1 MRIVAIAS
9 GSERRQSTEGNN
21 ETVPDS
27 AQNRR
32 DGSWGDKLLVKK
44 AGMCRILL
52 QNPGGIGVT
61 PGVKFGRLMEY
72 LKENKVDITG
82 ISEVNVN
89 WKLMTDGRRLGDR
102 TRGIFESQRVISS
115 YYRKDNSALRDQ
127 PGGTAMM
134 AVNKLSY
141 CVQSTGQDKRG
152 MGRWCWIRL
161 RGKGGVQTRLI
172 TVYVPTKNAGE
183 NTVYA
188 QQIRGLA
195 VFKISDCP
203 IKQLWSDLKEE
214 IRAWRAAGEQI
225 IVLGDFN
232 EDTRQVENRLE
243 EFSLKDVIRGRHGQD
258 SPATFQRGSRAID
271 GILATPTIAAEM
283 LKAGYLPFGELLGDH
298 RGLWLDIPL
307 PSILGYSMAEVKQYQ
322 ARRLKLED
330 PRVVRKYQQSLL
342 EYCARHDMYRR
353 IDSLRRK
360 AIYPLPPALQRVYE
374 VLDKLRIQGMEWAEL
389 KCRKL
394 HMGVYPWSP
403 EFTAARDT
411 VYLWILVIKRL
422 SGCHVHA
429 SKIIKLRKRLGIVS
443 TNVDMAEAGRF
454 LDAAY
459 KAYKEIKTKSHTLRA
474 SHQEALAKAK
484 ANQGNTSVVS
494 QLKSLEHRE
503 NQRRRHRTIR
513 AVTREEGNTGTTKV
527 EIVNED
533 GTKEELTERKDL
545 EKAIMKENES
555 KYHQID
561 NSCPLTKGQ
570 LLRDI
575 GWYGEGP
582 KVDDILNGTYV
593 PPVGTDAETKEFLDE
608 IGRNGVPQIPKQS
621 IHEFRSSWNVSREK
635 TASGGIHFGHFM
647 ACSRNNN
654 LNWINFAM
662 AEIPEISGYA
672 PIRYKK
678 VVDLMLLKEPNNFLL
693 QKLRTI
699 VLFQADSNMTNK
711 RLGRESMWS
720 AVKHGHIAEEQ
731 YSRPRRKAIDHA
743 LNRRL
748 VFDISRQQRSPL
760 AMCSCDL
767 KNNYDRIAHNAASL
781 ALQRVGVPRSKI
793 ISMFTTIQDMV
804 HTVRTLFGDADQS
817 YGGDTSEYLKPP
829 QGACQGNGAGPAMWA
844 ILSSTV
850 FAIMRRQGYGVK
862 FCSALSREL
871 YHLCGFAYVDDSD
884 LIQSGSCPMVI
895 AADMQ
900 KALGK
905 WEKLMR
911 VNGGVL
917 APDKSWW
924 YLVEFVWSKGKWTY
938 NDAGETV
945 DLKAQDMHGKTLSLK
960 YLLHNEAK
968 EMLGVFLAPD
978 GNNVAQLE
986 KMTKTRDNWMDKF
999 RFGVLEPE
1007 DHWMAFGTR
1016 IFKKLEYP
1024 LPALTLTRDE
1034 CDKLMS
1040 PLLQQTLSFSGVCRT
1055 ISKEVRHGPVNR
1067 GGLGLP
1073 DLFIRQ
1079 GCMRVQTMVEHL
1091 WLQTPTG
1098 KLIKIAMEGLKLEVG
1113 ISSTLFDR
1121 QFSVYG
1127 KGLNTS
1133 TWLSHTWEFMSE
1145 HDISYVEPL
1154 GNLETFRQHDQCIM
1168 DVLLTEGYTTI
1179 QCMTLNRCR
1188 MFLHVLNLSEIANVE
1203 GTKLLPGSLTGDKRP
1218 CLNKRNWP
1226 AQQTPPRTEWR
1237 LWELAVTKAFASADL
1252 LLTDP
1257 MGHWNTADTLDLD
1270 GWDWWLSQ
1278 DRAQLFH
1285 QTVKGLWQVHD
1296 AQSSSRRV
1304 VHFSITSQPA
1314 IVRPSSST
1322 MVTVTTSIDRITVKE
1337 VERQHTSHHHLGSP
1351 KGLKRRVMDAIVQHP
1366 DGGWVAE
1373 TLKSSAS
1380 LDVLEQDLASGKA
1393 VAVSDGSYHP
1403 DLSIGSHAWT
1413 IEAWDSSEF
1422 IAGSGMVPGMKSD
1435 QNSYRSEIAG
1445 QYGIAVAT
1453 SALAGKDPS
1462 NRHSRLICACD
1473 GESALG
1479 RCHLPVEKITASMK
1493 QFDLISS
1500 TAQVWSESG
1509 IEVTPVH
1516 VHGHRDDTGDDLNRL
1531 EKMNVEMDGL
1541 AKETLSKFIL
1551 SGRNL
1556 PVRSRIRPGMGSV
1569 FVGTTEIHSKLQG
1582 TLEWH
1587 IQATKMELYWLRRR
1601 PCFKSEPPDWYAYE
1615 RARKEAPFY
1624 TRHFISKWSS
1634 GFLPT
1639 NKVMVRRK
1647 ERTFTKCHMCG
1658 HYMEDNLH
1666 VATCWHRASRKVWK
1680 GLLTELERWLDD
1692 KQTEAILK
1700 ELIIDGLSQWRDKP
1714 HADRDYFCY
1723 LDLKIRRSARAIHKR
1738 GWLTLLEGFLDPMWK
1753 HRQQAYYNLLESR
1766 RSGQRWAIDLT
1777 RQLWNMLLQL
1787 WLHRNRALHDRDI
1800 AQKDLN
1806 GWPLLEHAVNIECTR
1821 GLDSLPEH
1829 FSIFFKEEPDIIL
1842 ARPLDKVKRW
1852 YSIVKGGRE
1861 MTGTDWPNIFSCN
1874 SAERKWVG
1882 LYPIE

>member
-1 MRIVAIAS
+1 MLEKRS
-9 GSERRQSTEGNN
+9 
-21 ETVPDS
+21 
-27 AQNRR
+27 
-32 DGSWGDKLLVKK
+32 
-44 AGMCRILL
+44 GMCRIFV

-61 PGVKFGRLMEY
+61 PGVKFGKLMEF
-72 LKENKVDITG
+72 LKENKVDIAG

-89 WKLMTDGRRLGDR
+89 WKLVTDGRNLGDR
-102 TRGIFESQRVISS
+102 TYGKFESQRAIST
-115 YYRKDNSALRDQ
+115 YYRKDNSALRNQ
-127 PGGTAMM
+127 PGGTAMLAM
-134 AVNKLSY
+134 NKISY
-141 CVQSTGQDKRG
+141 CVQSSGRDKRG

-161 RGKGGVQTRLI
+161 RGKNGIHTRLI
-172 TVYVPTKNAGE
+172 TVYVPTQNAGE

-188 QQIRGLA
+188 QHIRGLA
-195 VFKISDCP
+195 ALGISECP
-203 IKQLWSDLKEE
+203 IKQFWSDLADE
-214 IRAWRAAGEQI
+214 IRAWRTAGEQI

-232 EDTRQVENRLE
+232 EDTSQVEQRLE
-243 EFSLKDVIRGRHGQD
+243 EFSLRDVTRHIHGQ
-258 SPATFQRGSRAID
+258 SPPATFQRGSRAID
-271 GILATPTIAAEM
+271 GILATPSIVSETV
-283 LKAGYLPFGELLGDH
+283 KAGYLPFGELLGDH

-307 PSILGYSMAEVKQYQ
+307 ESILGYSMSEVKLYQ

-342 EYCARHDMYRR
+342 DFCAQHDMYRR
-353 IDSLRRK
+353 IDTLRRRT
-360 AIYPLPPALQRVYE
+360 IYPLPPKLQREYE

-394 HMGVYPWSP
+394 HMGKYPWSP

-411 VYLWILVIKRL
+411 VYLWILVIKKL
-422 SGCHVHA
+422 SGCHVHVR
-429 SKIIKLRKRLGIVS
+429 KIIKLRKRLGIQS
-443 TNVDMAEAGRF
+443 TAVDMAEAGRF

-459 KAYKEIKTKSHTLRA
+459 KAYKEVKVKAHSLRV

-484 ANQGNTSVVS
+484 ANEGNTSVVS

-503 NQRRRHRTIR
+503 NQRRRHRIIR
-513 AVTREEGNTGTTKV
+513 AVTREEGNKDTTMV
-527 EIVNED
+527 EITKED
-533 GTKEELTERKDL
+533 GTEEEITERKDL
-545 EKAIMKENES
+545 EQAIMQENES

-561 NSCPLTKGQ
+561 DSCPLTKGQ

-582 KVDDILNGTYV
+582 KVDDILKGTYV
-593 PPVGTDAETKEFLDE
+593 PPEGTDAETREFLKE
-608 IGRNGVPQIPKQS
+608 IGRDGVPQVPKQS
-621 IHEFRSSWNVSREK
+621 IQEFRSSWNVSREK

-647 ACSRNNN
+647 ACARNDN

-678 VVDLMLLKEPNNFLL
+678 VVDLMLLKEPSNFAL

-767 KNNYDRIAHNAASL
+767 KNCYDRIAHNAASL
-781 ALQRVGVPRSKI
+781 ALQRVGVSRSKI
-793 ISMFTTIQDMV
+793 VSMFSAIQEMI
-804 HTVRTLFGDADQS
+804 HTVRTSFGDADQP
-817 YGGDTSEYLKPP
+817 YGGEISEYLKPP
-829 QGACQGNGAGPAMWA
+829 QGACQGNGAGPAMWS

-850 FAIMRRQGYGVK
+850 FAVMRRQGYGVK

-871 YHLCGFAYVDDSD
+871 FHLCGFAYVDDSD
-884 LIQSGSCPMVI
+884 LIQSGSCPLVI

-924 YLVEFVWSKGKWTY
+924 YLVEFVWSKGKWAY
-938 NDAGETV
+938 NDAGETL
-945 DLKAQDMHGKTLSLK
+945 DLIAQDMHGKSLSLK

-978 GNNVAQLE
+978 GNNVKQLE
-986 KMTKTRDNWMDKF
+986 EMTTARDNWMDKF
-999 RFGVLEPE
+999 RFGILEPE

-1055 ISKEVRHGPVNR
+1055 IPKEVRHGPVNR

-1091 WLQTPTG
+1091 WLKTPTG
-1098 KLIKIAMEGLKLEVG
+1098 KLIKHSLEGLKLEVG
-1113 ISSTLFDR
+1113 ISTSLFER
-1121 QFSVYG
+1121 QFAVYG

-1145 HDISYVEPL
+1145 HNISYVEPL
-1154 GNLETFRQHDQCIM
+1154 GNLETFRQGDKCIM
-1168 DVLLTEGYTTI
+1168 DVLLTEGYTKA

-1188 MFLHVLNLSEIANVE
+1188 MFLQVINLSEIVNAE
-1203 GTKLLPGSLTGDKRP
+1203 GTELLIGSINGNKRP
-1218 CLNKRNWP
+1218 SLNKLNWP
-1226 AQQTPPRTEWR
+1226 AQQSPPRSEWK
-1237 LWELAVTKAFASADL
+1237 LWQLAISKAFASSDL
-1252 LLTDP
+1252 ILIEP
-1257 MGHWNTADTLDLD
+1257 MGNWKTTNTLDLD

-1278 DRAQLFH
+1278 DRTQLFH

-1296 AQSSSRRV
+1296 AQSNSRRV
-1304 VHFSITSQPA
+1304 LCFLVTSQPA
-1314 IVRPSSST
+1314 IVRPSSATIVST
-1322 MVTVTTSIDRITVKE
+1322 VSSADQITVRE
-1337 VERQHTSHHHLGSP
+1337 SAVQHMSRESLGSP
-1351 KGLKRRVMDAIVQHP
+1351 KGLKRRIVDAITQHP

-1373 TLKSSAS
+1373 SLKTSTS
-1380 LDVLEQDLASGKA
+1380 LSVLGQDLASGRA

-1403 DLSIGSHAWT
+1403 DWSIGSHAWT
-1413 IEAWDSSEF
+1413 IEAWDGSEF

-1435 QNSYRSEIAG
+1435 QNSFRSEIAG

-1453 SALAGKDPS
+1453 SAVAKECPGE
-1462 NRHSRLICACD
+1462 RSRLICACD

-1479 RCHLPVEKITASMK
+1479 RCHLPFEKITASMK
-1493 QFDLISS
+1493 HFDLLSS
-1500 TAQVWSESG
+1500 TAQTWSEAG

-1516 VHGHRDDTGDDLNRL
+1516 VYGHQDDTGDDLNRL

-1541 AKETLSKFIL
+1541 AKATLSKFI
-1551 SGRNL
+1551 SSDRDL
-1556 PVRSRIRPGMGSV
+1556 PIRRRIRPGMGAV
-1569 FVGTTEIHSKLQG
+1569 LIGTTEIHSKLQG

-1587 IQATKMELYWLRRR
+1587 IQAKNLELYWLRRR
-1601 PCFKSEPPDWYAYE
+1601 PCFKSEPPDWYTYE
-1615 RARKEAPFY
+1615 RARKEAPFF

-1639 NKVMVRRK
+1639 NKVMARRK
-1647 ERTFTKCHMCG
+1647 ERTFTKCHICG

-1666 VATCWHRASRKVWK
+1666 VATCWHRSSRKVWR
-1680 GLLTELERWLDD
+1680 GLLADLERWLKD
-1692 KQTEAILK
+1692 KQTEPILE

-1723 LDLKIRRSARAIHKR
+1723 SNLTIRGSARAIHKR

-1753 HRQQAYYNLLESR
+1753 QWQQKHYDRLESR

-1777 RQLWNMLLQL
+1777 RQLWNMLLMV
-1787 WLHRNRALHDRDI
+1787 WLHRNRALHDGDK
-1800 AQKDLN
+1800 AQKDSN
-1806 GWPLLEHAVNIECTR
+1806 GWPLLEHAVNIECSR
-1821 GLDSLPEH
+1821 GLDALPTH
-1829 FSIFFKEEPDIIL
+1829 FSIFFKEDPDSIL

-1852 YSIVKGGRE
+1852 YTIVKGGRE

-1874 SAERKWVG
+1874 GAERKWVG
-1882 LYPIE
+1882 LYPIKHT